1 MAAIS
6 RYIAIGDSFT
16 EGIGDP
22 YPGVSNNLRGW
33 ADLVASHLGRLT
45 PGFRYA
51 NLAVRGRTMGDVI
64 NDQIE
69 PALALRP
76 DLITVY
82 AGMNDLLKMR
92 TDLDAMM
99 ARYAAALRTLKKS
112 GARVVTF
119 TAADLGR
126 VPVFRRLRGRC
137 AIYNEL
143 LRIIVDELGIE
154 LIDFWRFP
162 EYRDPQMWASDRVHL
177 SPLGHQQMAARV
189 LDALGEPHPI
199 PMITDA
205 MPSGAAPVS
214 RLRADVQWAAAF
226 AAPWV
231 VRRVRRLTPGEGVE
245 PKLASLT
252 AVDDYMFGCFGPR
265 VLSTG

>member
-1 MAAIS
+1 M
-6 RYIAIGDSFT
+6 D
-16 EGIGDP
+16 
-22 YPGVSNNLRGW
+22 
-33 ADLVASHLGRLT
+33 
-45 PGFRYA
+45 
-51 NLAVRGRTMGDVI
+51 DVI
-64 NDQIE
+64 DDQIE
-69 PALALRP
+69 PAIALRP
-76 DLITVY
+76 DLITIY

-99 ARYAAALRTLKKS
+99 TRYATALRKLRRG

-143 LRIIVDELGIE
+143 LRAIVDDLGIE

-189 LDALGEPHPI
+189 LDGLGVPHPI
-199 PMITDA
+199 PIITDA
-205 MPSGAAPVS
+205 SPTGTGPVS
-214 RLRADVQWAAAF
+214 RFRADLQWAAAF

-231 VRRVRRLTPGEGVE
+231 VRRMRRLTPGEGVE

-252 AVDDYMFGCFGPR
+252 TVDDSVFGSFSPHL
-265 VLSTG
+265 LSMT